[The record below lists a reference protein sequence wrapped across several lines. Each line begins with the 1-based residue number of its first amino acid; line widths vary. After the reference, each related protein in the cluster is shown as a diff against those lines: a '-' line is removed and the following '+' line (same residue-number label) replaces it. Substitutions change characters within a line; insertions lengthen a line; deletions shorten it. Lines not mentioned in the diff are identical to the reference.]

1 MELNSMLENMVETSI
16 CNSKKTKIFLAHFF
30 NKHNIVLPF
39 FGFQHM
45 KMHLNDCF
53 ATI

>member
-1 MELNSMLENMVETSI
+1 MPENMVETSI

-45 KMHLNDCF
+45 NMHLNGCF
-53 ATI
+53 AMI